1 MYIFNQLIIWHLVA
15 EHFRKRFVKLYYYMA
30 ASKIL
35 VLFFC
40 AICKLRTQ
48 SWSLSSLKYSVFIQ
62 QIPQRNIF
70 WKNCSIKSQDIN
82 KLTKMRRVTNMNI
95 RIWIRWITKWS
106 TSFKEIF
113 YCSIKTHTKVGS
125 ESRVILLLQVRTT
138 STYYKYL

>member
-1 MYIFNQLIIWHLVA
+1 MIIWHLVA

-95 RIWIRWITKWS
+95 RIWIRWITKWNTS
-106 TSFKEIF
+106 LMKFCIVLLRHRLKLDPSLKLFFSFK
-113 YCSIKTHTKVGS
+113 YV
-125 ESRVILLLQVRTT
+125 LLVCTT
-138 STYYKYL
+138 STYYKY